1 MLKNYCLFF
10 VLFCFAQLNAQGK
23 VINKVIA
30 QVGDNIILLSDLEV
44 QKLQASSEGIE
55 MNFPK
60 ECEILEKLLVEEL
73 LLNQALLDSL
83 VVTDQSVEA
92 EMENRLRI
100 IESKM
105 GSRQKLEEFYGKST
119 IEIKNEF
126 KEQIKNKM
134 LAQEMEQKL
143 VKDLTVTPKE
153 VSTFYNSIPK
163 DSIPYINM
171 KLGFQQIVN
180 YPTITKAD
188 KKRAFDALVDIRKE
202 IVGSGK
208 SFETMARIHSMD
220 PGSAAQGGKI
230 QASRG
235 MMVPQFE
242 STVFSLKV
250 GEISEIVETVYGY
263 HIIKLISRKG
273 DDYTC
278 LHILIM
284 PEFSPEAINLSAIK
298 MDSCYALLRENK
310 ITWDDAVLRFSNDDL
325 TKQNRGVITNPIT
338 GEPTWDM
345 EDLNEVDQQIYVLT
359 DAMEKGD
366 ISRPSLYVDIYERKQ
381 GVRIVRLMER
391 YQPHVANLKDDYALI
406 KRAAENDKK
415 QKIVTSW
422 VDNKINNAYIR
433 IDDDFKNCQFK
444 SNWINTKN

>member
-1 MLKNYCLFF
+1 MLKSFLFLASLISVIQIF
-10 VLFCFAQLNAQGK
+10 GQGK
-23 VINKVIA
+23 VINKVVA
-30 QVGDNIILLSDLEV
+30 QVGDNVVLLSDLEV
-44 QKLQASSEGIE
+44 QKLQMSSEGNQV
-55 MNFPK
+55 NFPT
-60 ECEILEKLLVEEL
+60 ECSILEQLLIEEL

-83 VVTDQSVEA
+83 VVTDQSVDA

-119 IEIKNEF
+119 AEIKNEF
-126 KEQIKNKM
+126 RVQIKNKM
-134 LAQEMEQKL
+134 LAQEMEAKL
-143 VKDLTVTPKE
+143 TRDLSVTPKE
-153 VSTFYNSIPK
+153 VSTFYASIPK

-180 YPTITKAD
+180 YPEITKSD
-188 KKRAFDALVDIRKE
+188 KKRAYDALSEIRTDI
-202 IVGSGK
+202 VANGK

-220 PGSAAQGGKI
+220 PGSGPQGGRI
-230 QASRG
+230 EASRG

-242 STVFSLKV
+242 STVFNLKI
-250 GEISEIVETVYGY
+250 GEVSEILETMYGY

-273 DDYTC
+273 DDYVC

-284 PEFSPEAINLSAIK
+284 PEFSPEAINLSAMK
-298 MDSCYALLRENK
+298 MDSCYAMLKENK
-310 ITWDDAVLRFSNDDL
+310 ITWDDAVIRFSNDEL

-366 ISRPSLYVDIYERKQ
+366 VSRPSLYVDIYERKQ

-391 YQPHVANLKDDYALI
+391 YEPHKANLKDDYALI
-406 KRAAENDKK
+406 KRATENDKK
-415 QKIVTSW
+415 QKTITNW
-422 VDNKINNAYIR
+422 VNNKIGNAYIR
-433 IDDDFKNCQFK
+433 IDEDFQNCEFK
-444 SNWINTKN
+444 SNWINTNN

>member
-1 MLKNYCLFF
+1 MFKNYL
-10 VLFCFAQLNAQGK
+10 LFCFFLYFAFANAQGK
-23 VINKVIA
+23 VINKVVA

-44 QKLQASSEGIE
+44 QKLQVTSEGSE

-60 ECEILEKLLVEEL
+60 ECEILERLLIEEL

-134 LAQEMEQKL
+134 LSQEMEQKL
-143 VKDLTVTPKE
+143 VRDLTVTPKE
-153 VSTFYNSIPK
+153 VSTFYTSIPK

-180 YPTITKAD
+180 YPSITKAD
-188 KKRAFDALVDIRKE
+188 KKRAFDALVEIRKE
-202 IVGSGK
+202 IVSGK

-220 PGSAAQGGKI
+220 PGSAAMGGKI

-273 DDYTC
+273 DDYVC

-284 PEFSPEAINLSAIK
+284 PEFSPEAINLSAMK
-298 MDSCYALLRENK
+298 MDSCYSMLKENK
-310 ITWDDAVLRFSNDDL
+310 ITWDEAVIRFSNDEL
-325 TKQNRGVITNPIT
+325 TRQNRGVITNPIT

-391 YQPHVANLKDDYALI
+391 YQPHVANLKDDYSLI

-415 QKIVTSW
+415 QKVITNW

-444 SNWINTKN
+444 SNWNNIKN

>member
-1 MLKNYCLFF
+1 M
-10 VLFCFAQLNAQGK
+10 V
-23 VINKVIA
+23 A

-44 QKLQASSEGIE
+44 QKLQVTSEGSE

-60 ECEILEKLLVEEL
+60 ECEILERLLIEEL

-134 LAQEMEQKL
+134 LSQEMEQKL
-143 VKDLTVTPKE
+143 VRDLTVTPKE
-153 VSTFYNSIPK
+153 VSTFYTSIPK

-180 YPTITKAD
+180 YPSITKAD
-188 KKRAFDALVDIRKE
+188 KKRAFDALVEIRKE
-202 IVGSGK
+202 IVSGK

-220 PGSAAQGGKI
+220 PGSAAMGGKI

-273 DDYTC
+273 DDYVC

-284 PEFSPEAINLSAIK
+284 PEFSPEAINLSAMK
-298 MDSCYALLRENK
+298 MDSCYSMLKENK
-310 ITWDDAVLRFSNDDL
+310 ITWDEAVIRFSNDEL
-325 TKQNRGVITNPIT
+325 TRQNRGVITNPIT

-391 YQPHVANLKDDYALI
+391 YQPHVANLKDDYSLI

-415 QKIVTSW
+415 QKVITNW

-444 SNWINTKN
+444 SNWNNIKN

>member
-1 MLKNYCLFF
+1 MFQRILILVLLFQIIQAF
-10 VLFCFAQLNAQGK
+10 GQGK
-23 VINKVIA
+23 VINKVVA
-30 QVGDNIILLSDLEV
+30 QVGDNVILLSDLEV
-44 QKLQASSEGIE
+44 QKLQASSEGNE

-60 ECEILEKLLVEEL
+60 ECTILEQLLIEEL

-83 VVTDQSVEA
+83 VVTDQSVDA

-119 IEIKNEF
+119 TEIKNEF
-126 KEQIKNKM
+126 RIQIKNKM

-143 VKDLTVTPKE
+143 TRDLTVTPKE
-153 VSTFYNSIPK
+153 VASFYASIPK
-163 DSIPYINM
+163 DSIPFINM

-180 YPTITKAD
+180 YPEITKAD
-188 KKRAFDALVDIRKE
+188 KKRAYDALVELRNDIVVK
-202 IVGSGK
+202 GK
-208 SFETMARIHSMD
+208 SFETVARINSMD
-220 PGSAAQGGKI
+220 PGSAPQGGRI
-230 QASRG
+230 EASKG

-242 STVFSLKV
+242 STVFALKI
-250 GEISEIVETVYGY
+250 GEVSEIVETMYGY

-273 DDYTC
+273 DDYVC

-284 PEFSPEAINLSAIK
+284 PEFSPEAINLSALR
-298 MDSCYALLRENK
+298 MDSCYAMLKENK
-310 ITWDDAVLRFSNDDL
+310 ITWDDAVLRFSNDEL

-338 GEPTWDM
+338 GESTWNM

-381 GVRIVRLMER
+381 GVRIVRLMDR
-391 YQPHVANLKDDYALI
+391 YEPHVANLKDDYALI
-406 KRAAENDKK
+406 KRATENDKR
-415 QKIVTSW
+415 QKTITNW
-422 VDNKINNAYIR
+422 VNAKIGNAYIR
-433 IDDDFKNCQFK
+433 IDDDYRNCEFNSK
-444 SNWINTKN
+444 WINTNN